1 MNKIYINSPLSININ
16 NTKLDFS
23 LNEEVFGDLNK
34 SFLSKD
40 NFMLK
45 LSNGMCSINN
55 FNIQSYNNINYTI
68 YLDLSCASDGKQKL
82 EIEIKGYNELDNAII
97 INELNVYLNKEYL
110 LFDENSIIKT
120 DQGLI
125 KINNLKPIFNTIN
138 LNKIIK
144 ITKAKKYDNNNLIL
158 VKKNTFGNNKP
169 NIDTILT
176 YNQKIFYN
184 NNYVKLS
191 DIYFESDNKLGLVIL
206 KNNNDNYLY
215 NILIDNISKI
225 NLNNLDL
232 ELQKNYNIQYYEES
246 FYDFNIIK
254 DIITKNIDEKFNEF
268 KNNFLYDYNKTINEL
283 NLINNNLKFNNTQL
297 IPNNDNNNNNNNNNN
312 DLIIRD
318 NLIWDHWIKY
328 GEKEN
333 KILDF
338 LVTFE
343 NADFEKYKKDYPFI
357 SKTLNYDNNKIF
369 EHWKDNGFKENKK
382 MYIKVTFENADYQRF
397 KNEYPD
403 LIKNLNNNNE
413 IWKYYNDNIN
423 NNINLYPKLNIN
435 NANFYK
441 FRIDYPN
448 LCLRIKKNYNKNN

>member
-1 MNKIYINSPLSININ
+1 MNDIYIHTPLSININ

-34 SFLSKD
+34 SYLSKD
-40 NFMLK
+40 NFILK
-45 LSNGMCSINN
+45 LSNGICSVNN
-55 FNIQSYNNINYTI
+55 YNIQSYNNINFTI
-68 YLDLSCASDGKQKL
+68 YLDLSCSSDGKQKL
-82 EIEIKGYNELDNAII
+82 ECEINGYNELDKSII
-97 INELNVYLNKEYL
+97 INDLNVYLNKEYL
-110 LFDENSIIKT
+110 LFNENSIIKT

-144 ITKAKKYDNNNLIL
+144 ITKSKKYDNNNLIL
-158 VKKNTFGNNKP
+158 VKKNTFGDNKP
-169 NIDTILT
+169 NQDTILT

-191 DIYFESDNKLGLVIL
+191 DIYFDLDNKFGLVIL

-232 ELQKNYNIQYYEES
+232 ELPKNYNIQYYEES

-254 DIITKNIDEKFNEF
+254 EIIINNINEKFNEF

-283 NLINNNLKFNNTQL
+283 NLINNNNKL
-297 IPNNDNNNNNNNNNN
+297 NNDTN
-312 DLIIRD
+312 DLIIS
-318 NLIWDHWIKY
+318 NKLIWDHWIKY

-333 KILDF
+333 KTLDF
-338 LVTFE
+338 LVNFE
-343 NADFEKYKKDYPFI
+343 NADFERYKKDYPI
-357 SKTLNYDNNKIF
+357 VSKKLNYDNNKIY
-369 EHWKDNGFKENKK
+369 EYWKDNGSNENKK
-382 MYIKVTFENADYQRF
+382 KKIYIKVTFENADYQRF
-397 KNEYPD
+397 KNEYSD

-413 IWKYYNDNIN
+413 IWKYYN
-423 NNINLYPKLNIN
+423 NNINSNINMYPKININ
-435 NANFYK
+435 NADFCK

-448 LCLRIKKNYNKNN
+448 LCLRIKKNFNKNN